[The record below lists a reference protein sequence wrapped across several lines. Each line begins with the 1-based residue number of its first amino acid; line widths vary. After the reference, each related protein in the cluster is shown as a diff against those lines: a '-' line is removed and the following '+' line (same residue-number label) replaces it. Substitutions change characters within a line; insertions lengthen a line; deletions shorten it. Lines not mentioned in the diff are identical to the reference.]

1 MWYFE
6 QVLKAT
12 AQAGAATRAR
22 IVEAALET
30 LKREGFSGTSAR
42 AIAATGG
49 FNQALIFYHF
59 GSLNSLLLAALD
71 ATSARRL
78 EAYETAVSEA
88 QTLEDLVRVAARIY
102 QEDLASGHVT
112 VLSEMIAGS
121 LAHPDLGPEIA
132 SRIEPW
138 VDFAEGVVTR
148 VIGDSS
154 FAALLSARDIAYA
167 IVAFYL
173 GLEQLSHL
181 NGATNRATPLFDA
194 ATQLV
199 PLIAPLLGKS

>member
-1 MWYFE
+1 M
-6 QVLKAT
+6 LKAT
-12 AQAGAATRAR
+12 AQTGEGTRTR

-59 GSLNSLLLAALD
+59 GSVKDLLLAALD
-71 ATSARRL
+71 ATSSRRM
-78 EAYETAVSEA
+78 EAYEAAVEEA
-88 QTLEDLVRVAARIY
+88 ETLEDLVQVAARIY

-132 SRIEPW
+132 ARIEPW

-148 VIGDSS
+148 VLGDSP
-154 FAALLSARDIAYA
+154 FATLLPARDIAYA

-181 NGATNRATPLFDA
+181 NGATNRATPLFTA
-194 ATQLV
+194 ATQLA

>member
-1 MWYFE
+1 M
-6 QVLKAT
+6 LKAD
-12 AQAGAATRAR
+12 AQTGQDTRTR

-59 GSLNSLLLAALD
+59 GSVKDLLLAALD

-78 EAYETAVSEA
+78 EAYEAAVAEA
-88 QTLEDLVRVAARIY
+88 ETLENLVQVAARIY

-132 SRIEPW
+132 ARIEPW
-138 VDFAEGVVTR
+138 VDFADGVVAR
-148 VIGDSS
+148 VLRDSP
-154 FAALLSARDIAYA
+154 FATFLPARDIAYA

-181 NGATNRATPLFDA
+181 NGATNRAAPLFA
-194 ATQLV
+194 AANQLV
-199 PLIAPLLGKS
+199 PLIAPLLGKT

>member
-1 MWYFE
+1 M
-6 QVLKAT
+6 LKASAQT
-12 AQAGAATRAR
+12 APGTTKGR

-30 LKREGFSGTSAR
+30 LKREGFAGTSAR

-59 GSLNSLLLAALD
+59 GSVDRLLLAALD
-71 ATSARRL
+71 ETSARRL
-78 EAYETAVSEA
+78 EAYQAAVEKASS
-88 QTLEDLVRVAARIY
+88 LEELVSVAARIY
-102 QEDLASGHVT
+102 QEDLASGQVT

-132 SRIEPW
+132 ARIEPW
-138 VDFAEGVVTR
+138 VDFAEQVVTR
-148 VIGDSS
+148 VLGDTP
-154 FAALLSARDIAYA
+154 FASLIPSRDLAYA

-181 NGATNRATPLFDA
+181 NGGTNRAAPLFDA
-194 ATQLV
+194 AFRLV
-199 PLIAPLLGKS
+199 PLISPMLAQGR

>member
-1 MWYFE
+1 M
-6 QVLKAT
+6 LKAT
-12 AQAGAATRAR
+12 AQTGMGTRTR

-42 AIAATGG
+42 AIAAPGG
-49 FNQALIFYHF
+49 VNQALILYHF
-59 GSLNSLLLAALD
+59 GSVKDRLFAALD

-78 EAYETAVSEA
+78 EAYEAAVAEA
-88 QTLEDLVRVAARIY
+88 ETLEDLVQVAALIY

-132 SRIEPW
+132 ARIEPW

-148 VIGDSS
+148 VLGDSL
-154 FAALLSARDIAYA
+154 FATLLPARDIAYA

-181 NGATNRATPLFDA
+181 NGATNRATPLFNA

>member
-1 MWYFE
+1 M
-6 QVLKAT
+6 LKAT
-12 AQAGAATRAR
+12 AQTGTGTKTL

-59 GSLNSLLLAALD
+59 GSVKDLLLAALD

-78 EAYETAVSEA
+78 EAYEAAVAEA
-88 QTLEDLVRVAARIY
+88 ETLEDLVQVAARIY

-132 SRIEPW
+132 ARIEPW

-148 VIGDSS
+148 VLRDSP
-154 FAALLSARDIAYA
+154 FATLLPARDIAYA

-181 NGATNRATPLFDA
+181 NGATNRGAPLFA
-194 ATQLV
+194 AASQLT
-199 PLIAPLLGKS
+199 PLIAPLLGKQ